1 MTGPL
6 SDRHLDEIEGFL
18 DVWDA
23 APVHRTR
30 YRDVISSQKSGDL
43 EGGRK
48 LRATTLRGLLAEIR
62 RLREQRDHLVSGFD
76 KLGDRMGEFAQAA
89 QGERGRYA
97 AENQRLREEADRLR
111 AAWESAWAERNEAR
125 GLLHRFVDHE
135 DDPCRFDHHGDCQE
149 HGSSGPCQV
158 AEARRLL
165 GLDGAEGG
173 AHGPAGGPSGPAA
186 TDETPDTGS
195 GPQRPAPSL
204 LFADEDDAVHH
215 RSGGRA
221 ACGAPSDRV
230 AGCVASVTCRDCHDV
245 FRAPDTGSTK

>member
-1 MTGPL
+1 MTEPTTEPPA
-6 SDRHLDEIEGFL
+6 DAHLDEILAHVPNCRYGC
-18 DVWDA
+18 DACDA
-23 APVHRTR
+23 APAL
-30 YRDVISSQKSGDL
+30 I
-43 EGGRK
+43 
-48 LRATTLRGLLAEIR
+48 AEIR

-165 GLDGAEGG
+165 GLDRAEGG
-173 AHGPAGGPSGPAA
+173 AHGPAGGPSGPSA
-186 TDETPDTGS
+186 TDETPDTPS
-195 GPQRPAPSL
+195 APQQ
-204 LFADEDDAVHH
+204 
-215 RSGGRA
+215 A
-221 ACGAPSDRV
+221 ARQALKGQ
-230 AGCVASVTCRDCHDV
+230 TQ
-245 FRAPDTGSTK
+245 